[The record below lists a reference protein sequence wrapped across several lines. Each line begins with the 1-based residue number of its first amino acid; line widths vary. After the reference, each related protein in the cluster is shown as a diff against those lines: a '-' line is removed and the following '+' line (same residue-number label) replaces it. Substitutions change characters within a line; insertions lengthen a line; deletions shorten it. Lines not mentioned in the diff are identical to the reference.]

1 MAFQINLGVAQFAR
15 GACTE
20 LQALYIVRQRKV
32 GSRGGT
38 LSAYDAY
45 GENGEV
51 VQLYVLAVQDEL
63 FGAGNHVG
71 QHPLNQPL
79 RIGRVV
85 VGHMLGKPFG
95 IESVLNQRTCIP
107 QSFQWA
113 FFAGH
118 LILFV
123 TNHTLLFF

>member
-1 MAFQINLGVAQFAR
+1 MP
-15 GACTE
+15 TE
-20 LQALYIVRQRKV
+20 K
-32 GSRGGT
+32 
-38 LSAYDAY
+38 
-45 GENGEV
+45 NGEV
-51 VQLYVLAVQDEL
+51 VQLYVLAVQDEF

-107 QSFQWA
+107 QSFQRA

-118 LILFV
+118 FDTFCNESYSFVFSFQIKKFYILLQQYED
-123 TNHTLLFF
+123 TT